1 MGLAVFVLLRPEP
14 GFADEDNTEDR
25 IIVVNMREVIDL
37 PYVVDRVIRGSE
49 DIDVTPINDRQ
60 LVVRGRRAGR
70 TNLLLYDRSG
80 TLRDEIVIVVVPR
93 NLQTVMG
100 TVKELLDDI
109 EGLDFRIIN
118 ERIYILGVVA
128 LDEEYQRV
136 KDLSDAERL
145 VEHQVSLSPL
155 SQRLLAGVIEEDIG
169 VASVNARLIN
179 GQIIL
184 EGIVHS
190 EAASLRAMAIAQA
203 YYDEVTNVLEVR
215 QVRRIPG
222 HTKTVTVLVHFV
234 QLSKSLTTT
243 WGISWQ
249 PVINNGIDV
258 FFQRDYLGGWSD
270 SSIGS
275 ATASVSLLLPRLER
289 ARASGYARVL
299 ENPTIA
305 VKSGEEALI
314 FSGFEYPY
322 LVTTGLVTTVEWKDV
337 GISLGVTPYA
347 QGNDVDM
354 DLDITV
360 SDLGEVAPNGFQAVD
375 RVQLM
380 TSQYCRAG
388 ESIVVGGLQRVLSKV
403 SYNRVPSTDQTGA
416 IFNLYANRDYKK
428 SKSQFLVFLT
438 PQVHES
444 SSSANRAI
452 KDAFN
457 LQEVRQ

>member
-1 MGLAVFVLLRPEP
+1 M
-14 GFADEDNTEDR
+14 
-25 IIVVNMREVIDL
+25 
-37 PYVVDRVIRGSE
+37 
-49 DIDVTPINDRQ
+49 
-60 LVVRGRRAGR
+60 
-70 TNLLLYDRSG
+70 
-80 TLRDEIVIVVVPR
+80 
-93 NLQTVMG
+93 
-100 TVKELLDDI
+100 
-109 EGLDFRIIN
+109 
-118 ERIYILGVVA
+118 
-128 LDEEYQRV
+128 
-136 KDLSDAERL
+136 
-145 VEHQVSLSPL
+145 
-155 SQRLLAGVIEEDIG
+155 
-169 VASVNARLIN
+169 
-179 GQIIL
+179 
-184 EGIVHS
+184 
-190 EAASLRAMAIAQA
+190 
-203 YYDEVTNVLEVR
+203 
-215 QVRRIPG
+215 
-222 HTKTVTVLVHFV
+222 
-234 QLSKSLTTT
+234 
-243 WGISWQ
+243 
-249 PVINNGIDV
+249 
-258 FFQRDYLGGWSD
+258 
-270 SSIGS
+270 
-275 ATASVSLLLPRLER
+275 
-289 ARASGYARVL
+289 L